1 MEMARRTC
9 GGQEIVDGGARR
21 SSRIMPIVAAGCE
34 GIRDAQWIAVR
45 FEEVAAFRV
54 LLQI

>member
-1 MEMARRTC
+1 
-9 GGQEIVDGGARR
+9 
-21 SSRIMPIVAAGCE
+21 MPIVAAGSK

-54 LLQI
+54 LLQTQLGDEMARGGGLGGG